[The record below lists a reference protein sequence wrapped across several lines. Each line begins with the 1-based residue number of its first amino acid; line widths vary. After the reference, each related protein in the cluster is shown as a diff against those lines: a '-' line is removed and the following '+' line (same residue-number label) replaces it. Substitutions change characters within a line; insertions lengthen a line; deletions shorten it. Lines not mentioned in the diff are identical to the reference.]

1 MLPLAEVFCLK
12 VFSPHLV
19 WFPLDYT
26 EQLGQQK
33 SQIIYDVGVP
43 NELAGPISGTR
54 SHTALR
60 GWGGGCLVGCQDI
73 PSLLMASCVS
83 NTHTTTTI
91 TTHTHKRLHSSRR
104 HWFIRACLL
113 KGSGASAP
121 PGGVPQTQTDVIIG
135 YRSVFIYLFF

>member
-91 TTHTHKRLHSSRR
+91 TTHTQTITLITETLIHQSLFIKRKWCQCASRGC
-104 HWFIRACLL
+104 ATN
-113 KGSGASAP
+113 P
-121 PGGVPQTQTDVIIG
+121 D
-135 YRSVFIYLFF
+135 